1 MSTARTYTSRDLL
14 CPDAVNN
21 EEGGREKLQ
30 TSKEADANPR
40 WERRVGM
47 AGSHGSSSPATF
59 LKVECLRFSL
69 PHCRVSFRAAQPPL
83 KGAVINRTSSE
94 QQGPSP
100 AVTHRRTS
108 AMLLM
113 SVYDQISPVGS
124 PLPRVID
131 AVLKSSRSA
140 FPRETADCAF
150 KTRSVCET
158 DESAL
163 QRAAKQMLFPS
174 C

>member
-1 MSTARTYTSRDLL
+1 MLRNS
-14 CPDAVNN
+14 
-21 EEGGREKLQ
+21 E
-30 TSKEADANPR
+30 EADVNPR
-40 WERRVGM
+40 LERQGGE
-47 AGSHGSSSPATF
+47 AGSHVSSSPTTF
-59 LKVECLRFSL
+59 PKVERLRFSP
-69 PHCRVSFRAAQPPL
+69 PHCRVSFRAAEPPL

-124 PLPRVID
+124 PPPCVID
-131 AVLKSSRSA
+131 AVLKSARGA